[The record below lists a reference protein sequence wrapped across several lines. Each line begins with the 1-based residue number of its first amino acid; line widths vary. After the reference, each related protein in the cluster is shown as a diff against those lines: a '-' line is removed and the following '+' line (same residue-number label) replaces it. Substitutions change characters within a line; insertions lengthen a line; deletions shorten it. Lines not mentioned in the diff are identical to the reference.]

1 MNTKRFRVAL
11 VQYHASGQ
19 SIGENTEKACE
30 FIRQAAAEQ
39 ADMVLFTE
47 CFLTTYQF
55 PAICE
60 TLPPLEEIRRD
71 PSFAAWRDA
80 AIADEDPHLAKI
92 RALAGQLQIGVV
104 ITAFSRGRQLPW
116 NTAWVIGRDGSILL
130 KYSKVHT
137 CDFPDEQY
145 LESGDEFPV
154 CTFDDVRIGV
164 MICYDRE
171 YPESARQLM
180 LGGAELILV
189 PNDCKTMGPRLREL
203 SVRAMENMVGIAMA
217 NPPGEQMGCSC
228 AYDPMVWDE
237 DGLAL
242 ENEKFVAAPHFEG
255 LACVDFDMEA
265 IRQYRQREDLG
276 KYRKPMAYRRK

>member
-1 MNTKRFRVAL
+1 M
-11 VQYHASGQ
+11 
-19 SIGENTEKACE
+19 
-30 FIRQAAAEQ
+30 
-39 ADMVLFTE
+39 
-47 CFLTTYQF
+47 
-55 PAICE
+55 
-60 TLPPLEEIRRD
+60 
-71 PSFAAWRDA
+71 
-80 AIADEDPHLAKI
+80 
-92 RALAGQLQIGVV
+92 
-104 ITAFSRGRQLPW
+104 
-116 NTAWVIGRDGSILL
+116 IGRDGSILL

-137 CDFPDEQY
+137 CDFSDEQY

-189 PNDCKTMGPRLREL
+189 PNDCQTMGPRLREL

-237 DGLAL
+237 EGLAL

-276 KYRKPMAYRRK
+276 KYRKPMAYQRK